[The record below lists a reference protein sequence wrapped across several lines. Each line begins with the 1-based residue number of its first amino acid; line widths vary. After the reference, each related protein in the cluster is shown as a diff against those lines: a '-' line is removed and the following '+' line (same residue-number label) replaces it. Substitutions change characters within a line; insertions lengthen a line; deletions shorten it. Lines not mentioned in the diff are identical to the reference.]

1 MTLAAGVK
9 IYPQLLPA
17 QDRPQYAQV
26 PCTLMTLLVLTVSF
40 GARDL
45 PWTMSLCLVLTLPVS
60 TVAADSQAG
69 AGHRHCPAAQRPA
82 HGRGAG
88 TAPMT
93 QLESTVVE
101 QLLVDSLDKA
111 YGKQVL
117 TWNGGVSAVS
127 WDAIQSAASARRKT
141 ILDEWDEEFDRG
153 KVKKVK
159 KRRREQRHQ
168 NPFQWLHRQ
177 RSFWAVTHPAKAASL
192 RHRL

>member
-1 MTLAAGVK
+1 
-9 IYPQLLPA
+9 
-17 QDRPQYAQV
+17 
-26 PCTLMTLLVLTVSF
+26 
-40 GARDL
+40 
-45 PWTMSLCLVLTLPVS
+45 
-60 TVAADSQAG
+60 
-69 AGHRHCPAAQRPA
+69 
-82 HGRGAG
+82 
-88 TAPMT
+88 
-93 QLESTVVE
+93 ESTVVE

-117 TWNGGVSAVS
+117 TWNGGISAVS

-141 ILDEWDEEFDRG
+141 IIDEWDEEFDRG

-159 KRRREQRHQ
+159 KRRREQRHH